1 MSCPPLIRAIRSCVL
16 AAMTMMPLS
25 PATAAEPATPERL
38 PVWSLTNVHG
48 ETVTEQALL
57 KSSHE
62 SSQVSPS
69 LIVIAFLGTECPLAK
84 LYARTLNRLHQEYES
99 RGVRFV
105 AVMSNRQDSLEEIAA
120 FAKRAELRFPVG
132 KDLGNQF
139 ADAIGAE
146 RTPEVFVFDADRL
159 LRYRGRID
167 DQYGIGTILDAPRRN
182 DLQLAIDELLLGQPV
197 SMPSTEAVGCIIGRR
212 KSSGN
217 DASEVTFHQDVAPIL
232 NRHCVECHRDGEIGP
247 FALQDYDEVAG
258 WADMI
263 VETTSDHRMPPW
275 HAGEESTVAFR
286 NERKL
291 TEAELETLREWAET
305 GTVKGKPDSRPAGRV
320 DQAVEDQLVR
330 DDEGKVWQL
339 PRHPDHVFQIT
350 DSPVDVPASGEVKY
364 RYYRVDPQF
373 DRDVWVS
380 AMQLR
385 PGNRSVV
392 HHILVFA
399 RPKGSNERLHAE
411 RGYLDGYVPGY
422 RVEPF
427 ATGYAKRIPADS
439 ELIFQVH
446 YTPTGVA
453 EQDLSEFALVEV
465 DASEVT
471 HEIHTSSG
479 LDVRLNIPPGEA
491 NYTSTARSPRI
502 PAGAELLAMSP
513 HMHVRGKSFRYEL
526 QSPSSWWSK
535 LTSGASDD
543 PEVLLDVPRYDFNW
557 QTAYVLQEPIPLPQG
572 GQLVCHAVFDNSE
585 ANLSNPDPTATVR
598 WGDQTWDE
606 MMIGYF
612 HYALPKKAQPD
623 AGNSSEKANP

>member
-1 MSCPPLIRAIRSCVL
+1 MSCPPLLRFVL
-16 AAMTMMPLS
+16 ACALTAVAIT
-25 PATAAEPATPERL
+25 PAIAAESVLESSTKL
-38 PVWSLTNVHG
+38 PSWSLTNVHG
-48 ETVTEQALL
+48 ETITDRTLL
-57 KSSHE
+57 KSTLE
-62 SSQVSPS
+62 SPDDPS

-84 LYARTLNRLHQEYES
+84 LYARTLNRLHQKYES

-120 FAKRAELRFPVG
+120 FAKRAELRFPIG
-132 KDLGNQF
+132 KDLANQF

-146 RTPEVFVFDADRL
+146 RTPEVFVFDADRSL
-159 LRYRGRID
+159 SYRGRID
-167 DQYGIGTILDAPRRN
+167 DQYGIGTVLDAPRRN
-182 DLQLAIDELLLGQPV
+182 DLQIAIDELLSGQPV
-197 SMPSTEAVGCIIGRR
+197 SLPKTEAVGCIIGRR
-212 KSSGN
+212 KESTA
-217 DASEVTFHQDVAPIL
+217 DANEVTFHEHVAPIL
-232 NRHCVECHRDGEIGP
+232 NRHCVACHREGEIGP
-247 FALQDYDEVAG
+247 FALKDYDEVAG

-263 VETTSDHRMPPW
+263 VETTADRRMPPW
-275 HAGEESTVAFR
+275 HAGEQSTVAFR

-291 TEAELETLREWAET
+291 TDAERNTLRQWAET
-305 GTVKGKPDSRPAGRV
+305 GTAQGTAALASQTDAIGDAKRV
-320 DQAVEDQLVR
+320 L
-330 DDEGKVWQL
+330 DDEGKMWQL
-339 PRHPDHVFQIT
+339 PRQPDYVFKIT
-350 DSPVDVPASGEVKY
+350 DSPVDIPASGEVKY
-364 RYYRVDPQF
+364 QYYRVDPQF

-427 ATGYAKRIPADS
+427 ATGYAKRIPANS

-453 EQDLSEFALVEV
+453 EQDHSEFALVEV
-465 DASEVT
+465 DPTEVT
-471 HEIHTSSG
+471 HEIHTNSG

-502 PAGAELLAMSP
+502 PEGAKLLAMMP

-526 QSPSSWWSK
+526 QTPSTWWSK
-535 LTSGASDD
+535 LISGTSEDLKT
-543 PEVLLDVPRYDFNW
+543 LLDVPRYDFNW
-557 QTAYVLQEPIPLPQG
+557 QTAYVLDEPIELPEG
-572 GQLVCHAVFDNSE
+572 GQLICHAVFDNSE

-612 HYALPKKAQPD
+612 HYALPKNESAAIDPPD
-623 AGNSSEKANP
+623 NVNQ

>member
-1 MSCPPLIRAIRSCVL
+1 MSCPALFRFFQTCVVVAIAISSVS
-16 AAMTMMPLS
+16 AADTVS
-25 PATAAEPATPERL
+25 ESSATL
-38 PVWSLTNVHG
+38 PSWSLTNVHG
-48 ETVTEQALL
+48 ETITDEILM
-57 KSSHE
+57 E
-62 SSQVSPS
+62 SSGDPS
-69 LIVIAFLGTECPLAK
+69 LVVVAFLGTECPLAK
-84 LYARTLNRLHQEYES
+84 LYARTLNRLHQKYES
-99 RGVRFV
+99 KGVRFL

-120 FAKRAELRFPVG
+120 FAKRSELQFPIG
-132 KDLGNQF
+132 KDLANRF

-167 DQYGIGTILDAPRRN
+167 DQYGIGTILDSPRRN
-182 DLQLAIDELLLGQPV
+182 DLQIAIDELLSGQTV
-197 SMPSTEAVGCIIGRR
+197 STPKTEAVGCIIGRR
-212 KSSGN
+212 KESTSEQT
-217 DASEVTFHQDVAPIL
+217 EVTFHEHVAPIL
-232 NRHCVECHRDGEIGP
+232 DRHCVECHREGEIGP

-263 VETTSDHRMPPW
+263 VETTSDRRMPPW
-275 HAGEESTVAFR
+275 HAGEQSSVTFR
-286 NERKL
+286 NERRL
-291 TEAELETLREWAET
+291 TDTELDTLRQWAET
-305 GTVKGKPDSRPAGRV
+305 GTARGNPSQRSESSGDITR
-320 DQAVEDQLVR
+320 EDGLVR

-339 PRHPDHVFQIT
+339 PRRPDHVFKIT
-350 DSPVDVPASGEVKY
+350 ESPVDIPASGEVKY
-364 RYYRVDPQF
+364 QYYRVDPEF

-422 RVEPF
+422 RVESF
-427 ATGYAKRIPADS
+427 APGYAKRIPANS

-446 YTPTGVA
+446 YTPTGVD

-465 DASEVT
+465 DPAEVT
-471 HEIHTSSG
+471 HEIHTNSS
-479 LDVRLNIPPGEA
+479 LNVRLNIPPGEA
-491 NYTSTARSPRI
+491 NYTSTARSPSI
-502 PAGAELLAMSP
+502 PAGAELLAMMP

-526 QSPSSWWSK
+526 QTPSPFWSK
-535 LTSGASDD
+535 LTAGTAEDHQI
-543 PEVLLDVPRYDFNW
+543 LLDVPRYDFNW
-557 QTAYVLQEPIPLPQG
+557 QTAYVLTEPIPLPQG
-572 GQLVCHAVFDNSE
+572 ARLFCRAVFDNSE

-612 HYALPKKAQPD
+612 HYALPKK
-623 AGNSSEKANP
+623 